1 MSQANKN
8 NYVLQAVEP
17 TPSGS
22 AYFRALP
29 EKEPKLLTLQ
39 TPTIRDQRTL
49 IWRNK
54 NTDDSNKW
62 DGIVTSIEA
71 YDRWTTHGWSTYAPI
86 VGLILIDVEASDV
99 NDFTDRL
106 FAISKEVPLVLLS
119 QKVLSLKSADF
130 WEENFDNVV
139 NLDTIMESYPF
150 LKPWSNTVEDAI
162 HMFAIICR
170 YNRVIGFNEK
180 YAVERPSDIVF
191 EQQAVPQQAWLVT
204 QFYAA
209 KSAERASEIKE
220 CLRRNCACPYLD
232 KIVLLNERDY
242 SGVWMNGPEGPIPGS
257 EKIKQVVIGDRL
269 MYADFLRY
277 VNKHVPEGVYAILAN
292 ADIYFGDSL
301 LELWK
306 INMVDKMLALLRW
319 DQGEDAEPE
328 NAIIFGPRA
337 DSQDAWIVLSDSA
350 KQRKWDYKPF
360 QFQLG
365 QAGCDNAFAGHMLQ
379 QRFCL
384 CNPALTFKTFHLHNS
399 NIRTYD
405 KKDYIRAPIYINLV
419 PTYLIDTRQ
428 ETIPLTKSVEHLC
441 NQLVTFEVQSSSMSN
456 EITYCTMLEKDGR
469 YKWEPSVEN
478 HYFEPAIPVYTWNQ
492 PVAVTPNGLVY
503 DLRTIYMGKHADD
516 PMYNYWKGTS
526 ADILVPMC
534 KVDTMLA
541 IPFESTAVFD
551 HIDTYITYYL
561 SRVLR
566 LTAMNTTASFWLPP
580 AFAPLL
586 KDFSIN
592 LNRAVPFNGQPCWAE
607 KVVGFLPGP
616 CSNELG
622 SEDIACLRSHHEWIM
637 YPLKRVCTVIIDNI
651 LTETVAKQL
660 FFPLLMLTGKGW
672 TLRCIKKESEPAD
685 FFGSSIC
692 ITYKSLKAASIWAC
706 PKECCLI
713 EFQQELDI
721 RGEIQHLAHVSEL
734 KAWVL
739 LLSKGSITD
748 VQEQMAVQLGKWLK
762 KNGGEIVM
770 G

>member
-1 MSQANKN
+1 MSQSNKN
-8 NYVLQAVEP
+8 NYVLQAKEP
-17 TPSGS
+17 IPNGN
-22 AYFRALP
+22 AYFRAKP

-49 IWRNK
+49 IWHTK
-54 NTDDSNKW
+54 NTDNSNKW

-71 YDRWTTHGWSTYAPI
+71 YDRWTTHGWTTYAPI

-139 NLDTIMESYPF
+139 NLDTILESYPF
-150 LKPWSNTVEDAI
+150 LLKPWSNTVEDAI

-170 YNRVIGFNEK
+170 YNRVINCVPDK
-180 YAVERPSDIVF
+180 QRPSDIVF
-191 EQQAVPQQAWLVT
+191 EQQVVPQQVWLVT

-220 CLRRNCACPYLD
+220 CLRRNCACPHID

-242 SGVWMNGPEGPIPGS
+242 SGVWMNGSVKGS

-306 INMVDKMLALLRW
+306 INMADKMFALLRW
-319 DQGEDAEPE
+319 DQGTDEEPE

-337 DSQDAWIVLSDSA
+337 DSQDAWIVLSDSV
-350 KQRKWDYKPF
+350 KERKWDYKPF

-384 CNPALTFKTFHLHNS
+384 SNPALTFKTFHLHNS

-428 ETIPLTKSVEHLC
+428 ETVPLTKSVEHLC

-456 EITYCTMLEKDGR
+456 EITYCTMLEKDAR

-516 PMYNYWKGTS
+516 PMYNYWKGAS
-526 ADILVPMC
+526 ADILAPMC
-534 KVDTMLA
+534 KADTMLA
-541 IPFESTAVFD
+541 IPFESTAVFE

-566 LTAMNTTASFWLPP
+566 LSAMNPTASFWMPP

-586 KDFSIN
+586 KDFSIDFS
-592 LNRAVPFNGQPCWAE
+592 RAIPFNEQPCWAE

-622 SEDIACLRSHHEWIM
+622 SEDIACLRSQNGWIT
-637 YPLKRVCTVIIDNI
+637 YPLKRVCTVIVDDI

-672 TLRCIKKESEPAD
+672 TLRCIKEESSHAD

-721 RGEIQHLAHVSEL
+721 RGEIQHLGHVSEL

-739 LLSKGSITD
+739 LLSKGSTTD

>member
-1 MSQANKN
+1 MSQSKN
-8 NYVLQAVEP
+8 NYVLQAKPV
-17 TPSGS
+17 
-22 AYFRALP
+22 
-29 EKEPKLLTLQ
+29 EPKLLTLQ

-49 IWRNK
+49 IWRTLDSV
-54 NTDDSNKW
+54 NTDKSNKW

-71 YDRWTTHGWSTYAPI
+71 YDRWTTHGWTIYAPI
-86 VGLILIDVEASDV
+86 VGLILIDVEMSTV

-106 FAISKEVPLVLLS
+106 FTVAKEVPIVLLS

-130 WEENFDNVV
+130 WEENFDNIV
-139 NLDTIMESYPF
+139 NLDLILESYPF
-150 LKPWSNTVEDAI
+150 LSTRWNGTIEDAI

-170 YNRVIGFNEK
+170 YHRVIGIN
-180 YAVERPSDIVF
+180 AMDRSSDIVF
-191 EQQAVPQQAWLVT
+191 EQHAVPQKTWVFT

-220 CLRRNCACPYLD
+220 CLRRNCACPHID

-242 SGVWMNGPEGPIPGS
+242 SGVWMNGPEGAIPGS

-269 MYADFLRY
+269 MYSDFLRY
-277 VNKHVPEGVYAILAN
+277 VNKHVPDGVYAILAN

-306 INMVDKMLALLRW
+306 INMADKMLALLRW
-319 DQGEDAEPE
+319 DVPE
-328 NAIIFGPRA
+328 SGKDDDSVIFGPRA
-337 DSQDAWIVLSDSA
+337 DSQDAWIILSDSI
-350 KQRKWDYKPF
+350 KERKWDYKPF

-384 CNPALTFKTFHLHNS
+384 SNPALTFKTFHLHNS

-405 KKDYIRAPIYINLV
+405 KKDYIRSPVYINLV

-428 ETIPLTKSVEHLC
+428 ESVPITKEVEHLC

-478 HYFEPAIPVYTWNQ
+478 HYFEPAIPVYTWNNEVS
-492 PVAVTPNGLVY
+492 PLGFAVTSNGLVY
-503 DLRTIYMGKHADD
+503 DLRTIYTGKHADD
-516 PMYNYWKGTS
+516 PQYNFWKGAT
-526 ADILVPMC
+526 ADILAPMS
-534 KVDTMLA
+534 KTSKMMA
-541 IPFESTAVFD
+541 IPFMDNTVFD
-551 HIDTYITYYL
+551 HLSTYITYYL

-566 LTAMNTTASFWLPP
+566 LSVLDNTSSFWMPL
-580 AFAPLL
+580 AFVPLL
-586 KDFSIN
+586 KNFSIYFD
-592 LNRAVPFNGQPCWAE
+592 RAVPFNGQPCWAE
-607 KVVGFLPGP
+607 TVVGYLPGP
-616 CSNELG
+616 ASNELG
-622 SEDIACLRSHHEWIM
+622 SEDIACLRKQYEWVN
-637 YPLKRVCTVIIDNI
+637 YPLKRVCTIIIDDI
-651 LTETVAKQL
+651 LTERVAKEL
-660 FFPLLMLTGKGW
+660 FYPLFMLMGKGW
-672 TLRCIKKESEPAD
+672 TLRIVNEDTVGDPSV
-685 FFGSSIC
+685 FFGSSVC
-692 ITYKSLKAASIWAC
+692 ITYRSGMTASIWAC

-721 RGEIQHLAHVSEL
+721 HGEIQHLAHVSEL
-734 KAWVL
+734 KSWVL
-739 LLSKGSITD
+739 LLSKGSTTD
-748 VQEQMAVQLGKWLK
+748 VQEQMALQLGKWLK